1 MNILISRCLLGF
13 PCRYDGKAYK
23 KESLL
28 ELVNTYKNVHNFI
41 AVCPE
46 VESGMEVPRLPCEIV
61 GDRVLNSNGEDKTL
75 YFKQGAKIAYD
86 RAKESNV
93 KLAILKSNSPSC
105 GVRYVYDGTFSNK
118 IVPGNGISVR
128 ELIKLGVLV
137 VTEND
142 LDIINEFLK
151 EHIKN

>member
-13 PCRYDGKAYK
+13 PCRYDGKACI
-23 KESLL
+23 KESLS
-28 ELVNTYKNVHNFI
+28 ELINTYKNVHNFI

-61 GDRVLNSNGEDKTL
+61 GDRVLNSKGEDKTA
-75 YFKQGAKIAYD
+75 YFQKGANIAYD
-86 RAKESNV
+86 KAKEANV

-105 GVRYVYDGTFSNK
+105 GVNYIYDGSFSNK

-128 ELIKLGVLV
+128 KLTELGVLV

-142 LDIINEFLK
+142 LDLINEFLK
-151 EHIKN
+151 DNIKN